1 MVLQLNIFGG
11 VSRTVKSSKITPYKP
26 PKRVAPLEKLVLIHK
41 LYEQIYNYL
50 DINPFTQEER
60 IQKGYLIAYPEDR
73 QAEVINTWYLTLDER
88 IEIHKIVLE
97 KLEKK
102 RQKWILMIL

>member
-1 MVLQLNIFGG
+1 MALQLTIFGG
-11 VSRTVKSSKITPYKP
+11 SVEIAEGKP
-26 PKRVAPLEKLVLIHK
+26 RQLRQEPQKRVTPLEKLVLIHK

-88 IEIHKIVLE
+88 IEIHKVVLE
-97 KLEKK
+97 RLQK
-102 RQKWILMIL
+102 RGQK

>member
-11 VSRTVKSSKITPYKP
+11 VSRTCKSVKVTPYKP
-26 PKRVAPLEKLVLIHK
+26 PKRVAPLEKLVLLHK

-50 DINPFTQEER
+50 NINPFTQDER

-97 KLEKK
+97 RLENGNRRK
-102 RQKWILMIL
+102 

>member
-11 VSRTVKSSKITPYKP
+11 VSRTGKSAKITPYKP
-26 PKRVAPLEKLVLIHK
+26 PKRVAPLEKLVLLHK

-50 DINPFTQEER
+50 NINPFTRKER
-60 IQKGYLIAYPEDR
+60 IQKGYLIAYPKDR

-97 KLEKK
+97 RLENGNRRK
-102 RQKWILMIL
+102 